1 MEKKQNKILFKLQTG
16 IIIFLVIIITS
27 LLLRDNNSERQQIVT
42 INNHKFLVEI
52 ADTKAKRELGLGN
65 KDDLCEECG
74 MLFIFDDKKSR
85 VFWMKDMRFD
95 IDIIWIE
102 DEAIVDIVENVSHK
116 DPEKKIYS
124 PKNIDKVLELPAGS
138 VEKFGIIVDN
148 GVHYEE

>member
-1 MEKKQNKILFKLQTG
+1 MEKKQNKILFKLQIG
-16 IIIFLVIIITS
+16 IIIFLVIVITS
-27 LLLRDNNSERQQIVT
+27 LLLRDSGSEKQQTVT

-65 KDDLCEECG
+65 RDGLCEDCG

-102 DEAIVDIVENVSHK
+102 DGTIVDIVENVSHK
-116 DPEKKIYS
+116 DSEKKIYS

-138 VEKFGIIVDN
+138 VKQFGIIAGN
-148 GVHYEE
+148 GVHY